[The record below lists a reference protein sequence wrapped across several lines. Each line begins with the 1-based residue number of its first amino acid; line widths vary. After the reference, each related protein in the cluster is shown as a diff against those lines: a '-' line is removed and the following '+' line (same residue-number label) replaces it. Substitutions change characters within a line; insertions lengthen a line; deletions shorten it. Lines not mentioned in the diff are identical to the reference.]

1 MNAWINFQEIRAKI
15 SLEDVIVRF
24 YQITTLKR
32 EGNKLIGP
40 CPVHGGDSARAFH
53 ADLDKNVWHC
63 FSQCKKGGN
72 QLDFV
77 AAKEGI
83 SIREAALKLQAFFL
97 TKTGEGALHPPTTK
111 AGGRSSAPS
120 PASAEGKPP
129 QAPAK
134 TVKEEEEINPPLD
147 VKLDLK
153 SDHPHLIETRRLARK
168 TIEHFAV
175 GYCLRGIMKGT
186 IAIPIHD
193 EIGALVAYAGRR
205 LKPSDIDEFGKY
217 KFPKGFKKE
226 RVLYHYHE
234 AKAEMGEK
242 GLILVE
248 GFFAVMKLY
257 EAGLTNA
264 VASMGVEL
272 SATQAKL
279 LGAAKEVVLL
289 FDGNEAG
296 WSGALKA
303 KEQLAPLTKVRLVKL
318 PAGMEPDMLPPKAL
332 RWLIAGLQ
340 ALDLAELSFSVY
352 PPRAAGNAA
361 ETTATSTT
369 KPA

>member
-1 MNAWINFQEIRAKI
+1 MNPWINFQEIRAKI

-32 EGNKLIGP
+32 EGSKLIGP

-83 SIREAALKLQAFFL
+83 SIRDAALKLQAFFL
-97 TKTGEGALHPPTTK
+97 AS
-111 AGGRSSAPS
+111 GGDRPSAPPVA
-120 PASAEGKPP
+120 PASASPATSTPTAETKPTK
-129 QAPAK
+129 APAK
-134 TVKEEEEINPPLD
+134 KAKEVKDDEESNPPLD

-153 SDHPHLIETRRLARK
+153 SDHPHLVETRQLAPK
-168 TIEHFAV
+168 TREHFAV

-193 EIGALVAYAGRR
+193 EIGTLVAYAGRR
-205 LKPSDIDEFGKY
+205 LKPSDIDEFGRY

-226 RVLYHYHE
+226 RVLYHYHQ
-234 AKAEMGEK
+234 AKAEMTEK

-248 GFFAVMKLY
+248 GFFTVMKLY
-257 EAGLTNA
+257 EAGLTNV

-272 SATQAKL
+272 SATQGKL
-279 LGAAKEVVLL
+279 LGAAKEVIIL

-303 KEQLAPLTKVRLVKL
+303 KELLAPLTKVRLVKL
-318 PAGMEPDMLPPKAL
+318 PPGMEPDGLAPKAL
-332 RWLIAGLQ
+332 RWLVAGLQ
-340 ALDLAELSFSVY
+340 VLDLAELSFSVY
-352 PPRAAGNAA
+352 PPLPAKP
-361 ETTATSTT
+361 TPAT
-369 KPA
+369 P